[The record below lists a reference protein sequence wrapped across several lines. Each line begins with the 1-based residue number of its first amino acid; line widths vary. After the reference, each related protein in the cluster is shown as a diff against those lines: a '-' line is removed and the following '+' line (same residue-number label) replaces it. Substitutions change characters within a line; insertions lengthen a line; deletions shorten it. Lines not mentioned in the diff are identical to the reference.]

1 MTVLS
6 DNVEWLRSISLTEIS
21 HTLRGPGNIRLPV
34 KGQFYATLKY
44 GQTSI
49 TEPVYVLHNQT
60 CSLLSRKAC
69 VELGLIRRAEKD
81 VEEVNSGPTDFK
93 AEFPSLFTGL
103 GRLKTECHITLRADA
118 KPFCLYN
125 PRKLPHPLLP
135 KVKSQIET
143 MLEQGVISPV
153 TAPTEWCAGIVPVLK
168 PNGKVRICVDL
179 TELNK
184 AVQRE
189 VHPMPSVDESLA
201 KLGNSRLF
209 SKLDA
214 NSGFWQ
220 IPLDEESRL
229 LTTFV
234 TPFGRYCFNRLPFG
248 ISSAPEIFQRTLSRI
263 LEDLDG
269 TICQMDDIL
278 VHGIDQSVHDR
289 RLRAVLHR
297 LQEAGLTLNDK
308 CEFSKSSIRFL
319 AHIIDGSGLH
329 ADPLKTSAI
338 AQFPEPSDVNGLQRF
353 MGMVNHLCK
362 FVPRLAD
369 LSDPLRQLLR
379 KDSSW
384 VWEEPQQHAF
394 QRIKQALLS
403 SEVLAHYDPN
413 RPTIISADASNT
425 GLGAVLTQV
434 QENGER
440 RPICY
445 ASRSLSET
453 EKRYAVIEKEALAV
467 TWASEKFS
475 DYVLG
480 LPFVLET
487 DHKPLTAL
495 LNSTELSKMPP
506 CILHFCLTLMQK
518 NRSSSECPRETP
530 SCR

>member
-1 MTVLS
+1 M
-6 DNVEWLRSISLTEIS
+6 E
-21 HTLRGPGNIRLPV
+21 
-34 KGQFYATLKY
+34 
-44 GQTSI
+44 
-49 TEPVYVLHNQT
+49 
-60 CSLLSRKAC
+60 
-69 VELGLIRRAEKD
+69 
-81 VEEVNSGPTDFK
+81 
-93 AEFPSLFTGL
+93 
-103 GRLKTECHITLRADA
+103 
-118 KPFCLYN
+118 
-125 PRKLPHPLLP
+125 LPHPLLP

-179 TELNK
+179 TKLNK

-201 KLGNSRLF
+201 RLENSRIF

-248 ISSAPEIFQRTLSRI
+248 ISSAPEIFQRTLSGI
-263 LEDLDG
+263 LEDLNG

-278 VHGIDQSVHDR
+278 VHGVDQSVHDR
-289 RLRAVLHR
+289 RLRAILHR

-308 CEFSKSSIRFL
+308 CEFSKSSIRLL

-362 FVPRLAD
+362 FIPRLAD
-369 LSDPLRQLLR
+369 LRDPLRQLLR
-379 KDSSW
+379 KDSSR

-394 QRIKQALLS
+394 QRIKEALLS

-413 RPTIISADASNT
+413 RPTIISADASST
-425 GLGAVLTQV
+425 GLGAELTQV
-434 QENGER
+434 QENGECC
-440 RPICY
+440 PICY

-495 LNSTELSKMPP
+495 LNSTEPLKMPP
-506 CILHFCLTLMQK
+506 RILRFRLRLALHK
-518 NRSSSECPRETP
+518 
-530 SCR
+530 